1 LALVIKY
8 LPCFGIM
15 FDAKRYKKFIELDVE
30 NEQMVLEISR
40 EIHKYLL
47 RHTPRDFAW

>member
-15 FDAKRYKKFIELDVE
+15 FDAKSYKEFIELDVE
-30 NEQMVLEISR
+30 NEQMVPEISR
-40 EIHKYLL
+40 KKHKYMLG
-47 RHTPRDFAW
+47 HTPKDFAW